1 MSNPITSLQN
11 PLVKSI
17 VRLQQKASERRATG
31 SFAIEGR
38 REISLARQNNIEVE
52 KLFICPE
59 IFTPDPIYPIIFEAI
74 DTSKLFE
81 VSLAVYNKIAYREGV
96 EGVIMLGRAHEARL
110 RAYNPGQNSLMVV
123 LEGVEKPGNLG
134 AILRTTDAAGVDA
147 VLLCNMRTDLF
158 NPNAIR
164 ASLGCVFSQKIFVC
178 ESAEAIN
185 WLKEKGID
193 LYAAAPESSHFYTDV
208 NFTKPTAIA
217 FGAEDDGLSLLWLKQ
232 ARQVI
237 KIPMNGVID
246 SLNVSASVAII
257 AFEAIRQRSSDL

>member
-59 IFTPDPIYPIIFEAI
+59 IFRPDPIYPIIFEAI

-96 EGVIMLGRAHEARL
+96 EGVIMLGRAPEAKL

-158 NPNAIR
+158 NPNSIR
-164 ASLGCVFSQKIFVC
+164 ASMGCVFSQKIFVC
-178 ESAEAIN
+178 ESTEAIN

-193 LYAAAPESSHFYTDV
+193 LYATAPESSHFYTDV
-208 NFTKPTAIA
+208 NLTKPTAIA
-217 FGAEDDGLSLLWLKQ
+217 FGAEDDGLSQLWLKQ

>member
-1 MSNPITSLQN
+1 MSSPITSLQN
-11 PLVKSI
+11 PLAKSI
-17 VRLQQKASERRATG
+17 VRLQQKAAERRATG
-31 SFAIEGR
+31 CFAIEGR

-52 KLFICPE
+52 KLFFCPE
-59 IFTPDPIYPIIFEAI
+59 IFKPDPIYPIIFDDI
-74 DTSKLFE
+74 DPSRLFE

-96 EGVIMLGRAHEARL
+96 EGVIMIGRAPEARL
-110 RAYNPGQNSLMVV
+110 SAFNPEQNSLMVV

-147 VLLCNMRTDLF
+147 VFLCNMRTDLF

-178 ESAEAIN
+178 ESTEAIN
-185 WLKEKGID
+185 WLKEKDID
-193 LYAAAPESSHFYTDV
+193 LYAAAPETPHLYTDV

-217 FGAEDDGLSLLWLKQ
+217 FGTEDEGLSQLWLKQ

-237 KIPMNGVID
+237 KIPMHGVID
-246 SLNVSASVAII
+246 SLNVSAAVATI
-257 AFEAIRQRSSDL
+257 AFEAIRHRALDL